1 MPARTIYFLGIGGIG
16 MSALARYYHV
26 QGWQVSGYDKTPSPL
41 TDELIAE
48 GITVVFTE
56 DVEHIPEAEIYV
68 YTPAVPSSHPAFKW
82 VESSGGNWIKRS
94 QLLELVTQGKKTIA
108 IAGTHG
114 KTTTTSIVAHLL
126 HQTSANVSAFV
137 GGVMAGYNSNL
148 IATADPEYVIVE
160 ADEYDRSFLRLN
172 PSIAVIT
179 SLDPD
184 HLDIYGTFEAM
195 KADYRTFAGRSDLL
209 IVHESISHEF
219 DHTNKIVYGV
229 NPKSDGVLSN
239 VGYSNGLFQFELERQ
254 AYQCQLPG
262 LHNALN
268 ASAAILVAS
277 NLGVS
282 PSRLADALSEFKGVR
297 RRFERV
303 VDKGH
308 VQLIDDYAHHP
319 KEIEAAIQT
328 ARMMFENAEIG
339 VVFQPHL
346 YSRTKDFEDEFAS
359 SLSLADKVVLM
370 PIYPARELP
379 IDGVSSA
386 NLLKKLTLK
395 TKVLAPKTEVVNAV
409 LSLAADVVLVL
420 GAGDIDRLVQP
431 IATALIEKEDA

>member
-359 SLSLADKVVLM
+359 ILSLADKVVLM